1 MKKVVVLA
9 LLLFVCVGSL
19 FAQEDDKR
27 KKKSITDSLF
37 RIDQVDVMQKKKRI
51 DLLGLDVPLRFVPIT
66 VSKLSSQ
73 MLDRKGIVDLM
84 DAVKFLPGI
93 VAKDKQYG
101 QFQQFSIRGQGSAVV
116 MIDGIRDE
124 RTLNNNVPYGDLAAV
139 ESIELLKGPAAILA
153 GHSAM
158 GGVLNIVRKKASPD
172 FSANAR
178 ISYGSWDERRATL
191 GFGGKLVGPLE
202 YRANIN
208 YSTGDGWREVNANRF
223 SVYGVLGA
231 DLGKWGRI
239 DVTGSYADDDYT
251 TEIGAAPVMPGDMF
265 YVDGDK
271 PYALKGDRH
280 PEADYREVYNDFANN
295 YMKRKVWDMSV
306 SYVYQITDWMKLK
319 ERFSYF
325 HSDLDYHCIEGLSYR
340 TSKDPIYKWYYYKS
354 EDEKVY
360 VDLDTVQ
367 RGNAA
372 RQNPLNFNPDHKNVN
387 NTIEL
392 TGKFETGSVLHNYT
406 LGWTYNCFDFAQYNG
421 YGDDDLWGPGLDALL
436 PVRDPHI
443 VQGWWDTKVSAVS
456 LRTERTH
463 GIYLH
468 DVIEFNDKWKM
479 MASGRVDLYSR
490 KTSSATI
497 DDGKQ
502 KYETKNRK
510 EWKEVETSAFTYR
523 VGVMYFPMPELS
535 FYGSISSYFNPV
547 TTTYSPTVMYL
558 DRKGNEFNPDE
569 DGGEVFKPE
578 KGYSTEVG
586 VRYTLNEM
594 VDINASVFYIRKY
607 NIVKSLGDTTVLV
620 DGVATE
626 KSIRGQVGR
635 ADSRG
640 FDIEVVVRP
649 LPTLQVTGGLG
660 WSDYRLREIA
670 ESGRFSKYK
679 EQNKNVRATGV
690 PRTTFYAY
698 ADYTIPRG
706 VLKNLSFHLSGNFK
720 DKVFRNIDNRLYDP
734 ALWLMDAGIFYMIK
748 NHVTLALNVN
758 NLFDKEYFERTTI
771 MAKPRNY
778 QASVSYTF

>member
-1 MKKVVVLA
+1 
-9 LLLFVCVGSL
+9 
-19 FAQEDDKR
+19 
-27 KKKSITDSLF
+27 
-37 RIDQVDVMQKKKRI
+37 MQKKKRI

-271 PYALKGDRH
+271 PYALKGERH

-306 SYVYQITDWMKLK
+306 SYVYQITGWMKLK

-354 EDEKVY
+354 ENEKVY

-421 YGDDDLWGPGLDALL
+421 YGD
-436 PVRDPHI
+436 
-443 VQGWWDTKVSAVS
+443 
-456 LRTERTH
+456 
-463 GIYLH
+463 
-468 DVIEFNDKWKM
+468 
-479 MASGRVDLYSR
+479 
-490 KTSSATI
+490 
-497 DDGKQ
+497 
-502 KYETKNRK
+502 
-510 EWKEVETSAFTYR
+510 
-523 VGVMYFPMPELS
+523 
-535 FYGSISSYFNPV
+535 
-547 TTTYSPTVMYL
+547 
-558 DRKGNEFNPDE
+558 
-569 DGGEVFKPE
+569 
-578 KGYSTEVG
+578 
-586 VRYTLNEM
+586 
-594 VDINASVFYIRKY
+594 
-607 NIVKSLGDTTVLV
+607 VL
-620 DGVATE
+620 
-626 KSIRGQVGR
+626 
-635 ADSRG
+635 
-640 FDIEVVVRP
+640 
-649 LPTLQVTGGLG
+649 
-660 WSDYRLREIA
+660 
-670 ESGRFSKYK
+670 
-679 EQNKNVRATGV
+679 
-690 PRTTFYAY
+690 
-698 ADYTIPRG
+698 
-706 VLKNLSFHLSGNFK
+706 
-720 DKVFRNIDNRLYDP
+720 
-734 ALWLMDAGIFYMIK
+734 
-748 NHVTLALNVN
+748 
-758 NLFDKEYFERTTI
+758 
-771 MAKPRNY
+771 
-778 QASVSYTF
+778 

>member
-9 LLLFVCVGSL
+9 LLLFVCVNSL
-19 FAQEDDKR
+19 FADEKDKR

-37 RIDQVDVMQKKKRI
+37 RIEQVNVMEKKKRI

-73 MLDRKGIVDLM
+73 VLERKGIVDLS
-84 DAVKFLPGI
+84 DAVRFLPGI
-93 VAKDKQYG
+93 VEKSSQYG
-101 QFQQFSIRGQGSAVV
+101 QFQQFSIRGQGSAVI

-124 RTLNNNVPYGDLAAV
+124 RTLNNNVPYGDLSAV
-139 ESIELLKGPAAILA
+139 ESIELLKGPASILA

-158 GGVLNIVRKKASPD
+158 GGVLNIVRKKATSD

-208 YSTGDGWREVNANRF
+208 YSTGDGWRQVNANRF
-223 SVYGVLGA
+223 SLYGALGA
-231 DLGKWGRI
+231 NIGKWGRI

-265 YVDGDK
+265 YTVDDK

-280 PEADYREVYNDFANN
+280 PEADYHEVYNDFANN
-295 YMKRKVWDMSV
+295 LMKRKVWDMSV
-306 SYVYQITDWMKLK
+306 QYVYQITDWMKLK
-319 ERFSYF
+319 ERFTYF

-340 TSKDPIYKWYYYKS
+340 TSTDPIYKWYYINTKQQ
-354 EDEKVY
+354 KVY

-367 RGNAA
+367 RGNVKNL
-372 RQNPLNFNPDHKNVN
+372 NPLNFNPDHKNLN

-392 TGKFETGSVLHNYT
+392 TGKFETGTVSHNYT
-406 LGWTYNCFDFAQYNG
+406 FGWNYNCFDFAQYNG
-421 YGDDDLWGPGLDALL
+421 YGADDLWGPGLDVLL

-479 MASGRVDLYSR
+479 MASGRVDLYNR

-502 KYETKNRK
+502 KYEVKNRK
-510 EWKEVETSAFTYR
+510 EWKEVKTSAFTYR
-523 VGVMYFPMPELS
+523 VGVVYFPMPELS
-535 FYGSISSYFNPV
+535 FYGSVASYFNPI

-586 VRYTLNEM
+586 FRYTLNEM
-594 VDINASVFYIRKY
+594 VDINASIFYIRKY

-640 FDIEVVVRP
+640 FDVELVIRP
-649 LPTLQVTGGLG
+649 LPTLQITGGLG

-670 ESGRFSKYK
+670 ESGRFAKYK

-690 PRTTFYAY
+690 PRTTFYTY
-698 ADYTIPRG
+698 VDYTIPRG

-720 DKVFRNIDNRLYDP
+720 DKVFRDVENRLYYP
-734 ALWLMDAGIFYMIK
+734 ALWLMDAGVFYTIK

-758 NLFDKEYFERTTI
+758 NLWDKEYFEKTTVLG
-771 MAKPRNY
+771 KPRNY
-778 QASVSYTF
+778 QVSVSYTF